1 MRYVGRITEWNDDR
15 GFGFVTSNGGGDR
28 TFMHIKG
35 FERVSSRPIVG
46 MLISYELL
54 KDAKGRFNATGVRL
68 ALQKANSEAAS
79 SALPRKTISA
89 SFLAVLALAWFTEK
103 IPTIVLLAYCS
114 MSVLAFLLYGLD
126 KSAAVNNRWR
136 IQESTLH
143 FLGMACGWPGALIA
157 QAFFRHKSKK
167 VEFQS
172 VFWVTVVLNCSGM
185 AWLLSTGKAAAI
197 NQAIFSAIAEV

>member
-1 MRYVGRITEWNDDR
+1 MRYVGRITEWYDDR
-15 GFGFVTSNGGGDR
+15 GFGFVTPNGGGDR
-28 TFMHIKG
+28 AFVHIKA

-68 ALQKANSEAAS
+68 ALQGTKSEAANS
-79 SALPRKTISA
+79 TLSRKTISA
-89 SFLAVLALAWFTEK
+89 SFLVVLALAWLTEK
-103 IPTIVLLAYCS
+103 IPAIVLLAYYS
-114 MSVLAFLLYGLD
+114 MSILAFLLYGLD
-126 KSAAVNNRWR
+126 KSASINNRWR

-143 FLGMACGWPGALIA
+143 FFGMACGWPGALIA

-172 VFWVTVVLNCSGM
+172 VFWVTVVLNCAGM
-185 AWLLSTGKAAAI
+185 AWLLSTGNAAAI
-197 NQAIFSAIAEV
+197 NQAILSVIAGV